1 MENRDAGPGMAVGVT
16 RTINVARRHPR
27 MVISNVRRRGRTG
40 HALVRM
46 GVRTHDRAWMSP
58 PTAA

>member
-46 GVRTHDRAWMSP
+46 GVRTHDRAWM
-58 PTAA
+58 